1 MPLPVA
7 PEGLVLVPLFKLPD
21 VPDVPLPLVPD
32 VLLPVPPEEEG
43 LVLFVSEPLPLVDP
57 LPLVELLPLE
67 LMVVLLPGGMVW
79 IVPLVLEGGVVWIEP
94 LPLTPPAGV

>member
-1 MPLPVA
+1 M
-7 PEGLVLVPLFKLPD
+7 LFKIPD

-57 LPLVELLPLE
+57 LPLVELLPLS
-67 LMVVLLPGGMVW
+67 
-79 IVPLVLEGGVVWIEP
+79 
-94 LPLTPPAGV
+94 

>member
-7 PEGLVLVPLFKLPD
+7 PDDGLVLLPLVPELLLLFKEPD
-21 VPDVPLPLVPD
+21 VPDVPLPLVPE

-67 LMVVLLPGGMVW
+67 LIVVLLPGAIW
-79 IVPLVLEGGVVWIEP
+79 IVPLVLEGGVV
-94 LPLTPPAGV
+94 